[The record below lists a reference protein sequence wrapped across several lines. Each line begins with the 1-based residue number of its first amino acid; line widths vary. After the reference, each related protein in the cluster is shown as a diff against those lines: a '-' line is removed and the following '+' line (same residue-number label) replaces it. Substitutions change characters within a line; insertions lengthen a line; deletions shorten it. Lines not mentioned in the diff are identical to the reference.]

1 MALEFIKVLLV
12 FPADQQMVGIKHINL
27 IGYLDGPRRKSQLL
41 RFSKGQRQIKNLM
54 ILMECLA
61 VPTRSELSP
70 SKGGTQARNFKGKQ
84 DSK

>member
-1 MALEFIKVLLV
+1 MKVLLV
-12 FPADQQMVGIKHINL
+12 YPAEQQMVRIKHINL
-27 IGYLDGPRRKSQLL
+27 IGYFDGPRRKSQLL

-61 VPTRSELSP
+61 VPIRSELSP
-70 SKGGTQARNFKGKQ
+70 SKGGTQAGNFKGNQ